1 MHFKFAFEKYIK
13 ECIHINKKKKKNAKK
28 FEYLFKVVL

>member
-13 ECIHINKKKKKNAKK
+13 ECIHINKKKNAKK
-28 FEYLFKVVL
+28 IEYLFKVVL